1 MTVISLGEV
10 WAQFQESALTEVT
23 HAHVKRLSWV
33 SRELLLVHDV
43 LHVTWRYLNL
53 QQKNVCEFF
62 IVGLFCLV

>member
-33 SRELLLVHDV
+33 SRELLLVQIYNKKMSVNISLLAYFV
-43 LHVTWRYLNL
+43 LF
-53 QQKNVCEFF
+53 KSIIIF
-62 IVGLFCLV
+62 